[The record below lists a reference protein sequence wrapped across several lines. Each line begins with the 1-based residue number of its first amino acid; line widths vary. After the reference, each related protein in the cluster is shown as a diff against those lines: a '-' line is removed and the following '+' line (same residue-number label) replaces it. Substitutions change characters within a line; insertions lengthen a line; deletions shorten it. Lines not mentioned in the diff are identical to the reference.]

1 MEYNNNAGDKLLNII
16 NQNNETIN
24 RYTYEIEK
32 AKINSIN
39 GEPVERTGK
48 KEKTSYKFTKKQ
60 FIALVL
66 ACTMLGGIGT
76 ASIDYIVD
84 RAQTNQILYE
94 QTFDLGTDIMESCT
108 KRTNDLQNY
117 WYDYD
122 IMQDQISKSDNQDLA
137 IYAVYRKIGS
147 KVGNA
152 IDGGFTN
159 YITEKG
165 FSSEEEYDKGMKKI
179 IVANE
184 KLEEQTEN
192 KAVDLSGKGAK

>member
-1 MEYNNNAGDKLLNII
+1 
-16 NQNNETIN
+16 
-24 RYTYEIEK
+24 
-32 AKINSIN
+32 
-39 GEPVERTGK
+39 
-48 KEKTSYKFTKKQ
+48 
-60 FIALVL
+60 
-66 ACTMLGGIGT
+66 
-76 ASIDYIVD
+76 
-84 RAQTNQILYE
+84 
-94 QTFDLGTDIMESCT
+94 MESCT

-122 IMQDQISKSDNQDLA
+122 IMQDQISKSDNPDLA

-159 YITEKG
+159 YITEQG
-165 FSSEEEYDKGMKKI
+165 FSSEEEYNKGMKKI

-192 KAVDLSGKGAK
+192 KTVDLSGKGAK